1 MPHKMSNDDE
11 PEFMPL
17 FSLDDDDDI
26 QQNEVYPDVLP
37 LLALKNTILYPG
49 VVIPITVTRP
59 KSIQAINKA
68 HESGRIIAV
77 LSQEDSRIENPNL
90 KDLYG
95 IGTVARIVKLLRMPD
110 GSTTAILQG
119 RARFSLK
126 NLIQEEPYM
135 LGEIQLLS
143 DTMPSD
149 AVEFE
154 GMMSSI
160 KSVAFQIIERSPNI
174 PNEAQVMLR
183 NINEPMRLLYFLASN
198 MNVKLPSKQQILEE
212 SVVTRRAEMILEHLN
227 AELQLL
233 ELKHQIEGKVHH
245 EMEKQQRDY
254 FLNQQLKTIQEELGQ
269 NPQEDELKLL
279 AERAKTKKWPEE
291 VGKVFERE
299 LNKIRRVNPQ
309 VAEYSIMLNYIETLL
324 DLPWSEFTKDNFD
337 IKKVKEVLDEDHYG
351 LEKIKERI
359 LEHLAVLKLKNDMK
373 APILCFAGPP
383 GVGKTSLGASIAK
396 ALGRKYIRI
405 SLGGLHDEAE
415 IRGHRKTYIGALPGR
430 IIQSLKKAGT
440 SNPVFILD
448 EIDKI
453 GNSFRGNPSSAL
465 LEVLDPE
472 QNSTFYDNY
481 LEMEYD
487 LSKVM
492 FIATANYLSDI
503 QPALLDRMEI
513 IRLSGYSI
521 EEKIEIATRHLIPT
535 QRKDHGLKKNQAS
548 IEKAVVEKVIEGYT
562 GEAGVRSLNRKIGA
576 LMRSVAKKVAL
587 EEKYKTA
594 ISAAEVEKVL
604 GSPPYSNDIYEN
616 TNLPG
621 LAIGLAW
628 TSIGGAILF
637 IECNKSKGSGLE
649 LTGNLGNIMRE
660 SATTALS
667 FLKANVKHLGITQ
680 EQIDG
685 LHLHIHVPEGSTPKD
700 GPSAGIAM
708 MSTIASILTDRPV
721 RPYLAMTGEITLRG
735 KVLPVGGIKEKILAA
750 RRAGIKEIILCKE
763 NKKDVEEV
771 EKAYVEGLAFHYVSR
786 MTEVLELALLPAV
799 IAAEAPKKEKVAK
812 VAKVK
817 KEKKATDKKVVE
829 K

>member
-1 MPHKMSNDDE
+1 MLDDILQKMSNDDE

-17 FSLDDDDDI
+17 FSLEDDDDI
-26 QQNEVYPDVLP
+26 QNNEAYPDVLP
-37 LLALKNTILYPG
+37 LLALKNTILFPG
-49 VVIPITVTRP
+49 VVIPITVTRS
-59 KSIQAINKA
+59 KSIQAINKSY
-68 HESGRIIAV
+68 ENGRIIAV
-77 LSQEDSRIENPNL
+77 LSQEDSHIENPTL
-90 KDLYG
+90 KDLYAV
-95 IGTVARIVKLLRMPD
+95 GTIARIMKLLRMPD

-119 RARFSLK
+119 RSRFSIDGLE
-126 NLIQEEPYM
+126 QEEPYM
-135 LGEIQLLS
+135 IGRIQLLS

-149 AVEFE
+149 PLEFE
-154 GMMSSI
+154 AMMSSI
-160 KSVAFQIIERSPNI
+160 KGIAYQIIERSPNI

-183 NINEPMRLLYFLASN
+183 NINDPLRLLYFLASN

-269 NPQEDELKLL
+269 NTQEDELKAL
-279 AERAKTKKWPEE
+279 AERAKTKKWPAETT
-291 VGKVFERE
+291 KIFDRE
-299 LNKIRRVNPQ
+299 LNKIRRMNPQ
-309 VAEYSIMLNYIETLL
+309 APEYSIMLNYIETLL
-324 DLPWSEFTKDNFD
+324 DLPWGEFTEDNFD
-337 IKKVKEVLDEDHYG
+337 INKVKEVLDEDHYG

-453 GNSFRGNPSSAL
+453 GNGFRGNPSAAL

-521 EEKIEIATRHLIPT
+521 EEKIEIADRHLIPT

-548 IEKAVVEKVIEGYT
+548 IAKDVVEKVIEGYT
-562 GEAGVRSLNRKIGA
+562 GEAGVRSLNRQIGA

-604 GSPPYSNDIYEN
+604 GSPPYNNELYEN
-616 TNLPG
+616 AQIPG
-621 LAIGLAW
+621 VAIGLAW
-628 TSIGGAILF
+628 TSIGGDILF
-637 IECNKSKGSGLE
+637 IESNKSKGTGLN
-649 LTGNLGNIMRE
+649 LTGNIGNIMRE

-667 FLKANVKHLGITQ
+667 FLKANVDQLGMQQ
-680 EQIDG
+680 EEIDA
-685 LHLHIHVPEGSTPKD
+685 LHIHIHVPEGATPKD

-708 MSTIASILTDRPV
+708 MCTIASVLTDRPL

-750 RRAGIKEIILCKE
+750 RRAGIKEVILCKE
-763 NKKDVEEV
+763 NRKDVEEI
-771 EKAYVEGLAFHYVSR
+771 EKAYIDGLTFHYVGR
-786 MTEVLELALLPAV
+786 MSEVLTLALEPAS
-799 IAAEAPKKEKVAK
+799 EAPKKEKNV
-812 VAKVK
+812 KVK
-817 KEKKATDKKVVE
+817 KEKEKK
-829 K
+829 